1 VIGYKMNLVSKNKV
15 VMGYK
20 VNLVLKEQGSNE
32 I

>member
-1 VIGYKMNLVSKNKV
+1 MIGYKMNLVSKNKV